1 MKLFKTL
8 LVGALGALAFAAQAQ
23 INLRVADVQANT
35 AYEQGLQ
42 SFAKRVDTATQG
54 RVKVQVF
61 AGTQLGNELDLVKQ
75 VRQGTLDMA
84 QVGLTG
90 YDKFQLL
97 YIPYLFDP
105 GRMMDFF
112 RSDTAKGW
120 RESMLKDWNVDLLE
134 YVYFGPRHITANR
147 AVTKPE
153 DLKGIKIRVPQF
165 PTMVDAFTRWNAN
178 VVAMPVG
185 EIYISL
191 QTGALDA
198 QENPLN
204 FIVSTSLFEVQ
215 KHVSLT
221 SHVQS
226 PRFLMINHK
235 SLERLTPADQQA
247 VRKAASEA
255 AQEIQARL
263 LAEEDAYLKTLRAMG
278 MTVHEVNV
286 GPFVAAA
293 RDVGRAD
300 TDKIW
305 GPGVLDKIRTQYGPK
320 N

>member
-1 MKLFKTL
+1 MKTL
-8 LVGALGALAFAAQAQ
+8 KSLLAAALAALAFAAPAQ
-23 INLRVADVQANT
+23 VTLRVADVQANS

-42 SFAKRVDTATQG
+42 AFAKRVDTATQG

-97 YIPYLFDP
+97 YIPYLFDR
-105 GRMMDFF
+105 GRMMEFF
-112 RSDTAKGW
+112 RSDTARSW

-147 AVTKPE
+147 AVLKPE
-153 DLKGIKIRVPQF
+153 DLKGVKIRVPQF
-165 PTMVDAFTRWNAN
+165 PTMVDAFKRWNAN
-178 VVAMPVG
+178 VVAMPIG
-185 EIYISL
+185 EVYISL

-235 SLERLTPADQQA
+235 ALERLTPADQA
-247 VRKAASEA
+247 ALRKAARETA
-255 AQEIQARL
+255 DEVQAKL
-263 LAEEDAYLKTLRAMG
+263 LAEEDAYLKTLRAKG

-286 GPFVAAA
+286 GPFVGAA
-293 RDVGRAD
+293 RDVGRAE
-300 TDKIW
+300 TDKTW
-305 GPGVLDKIRTQYGPK
+305 GPGVLDKIRAQYGPK
-320 N
+320 L